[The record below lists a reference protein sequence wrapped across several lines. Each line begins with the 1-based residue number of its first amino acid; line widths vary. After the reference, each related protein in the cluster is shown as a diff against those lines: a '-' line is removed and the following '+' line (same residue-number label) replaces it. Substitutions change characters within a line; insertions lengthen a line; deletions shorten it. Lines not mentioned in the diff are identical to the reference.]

1 MSKTSRTRLCS
12 GPSALLK
19 LSLLGFVLFINCST
33 FAQEDSLAMRGI
45 YDMALTEGHAYENLR
60 QLCKNVGHRLSG
72 SESAEKA
79 VQWSQAKMESYGFD
93 KVWLEPVM
101 VQKWTRGEAET
112 CYLLPDR
119 TPLKVLALGF
129 SVGTGGPLEAEVIE
143 FETMQALK
151 NAPEGSLEGK
161 IVFLN
166 QGMNA
171 KLISTFSA
179 YSGCSGGRVRGPS
192 VAAEKGAIGFVM
204 RSLGLRA
211 DDFPHT
217 GVMYYSGETDSIPS
231 FALSTNASYTLSQHL
246 EKNGSA
252 RIAMEA
258 NCAFHPDVESHNV
271 VAEITGSKYTNEVI
285 TVGGHLDSW
294 DVGEGAH
301 DDGAG
306 VIQSLEVLRII
317 KESGIKPEH
326 TIRCVFFM
334 NEENGARG
342 GRAYAEYSR
351 ERGDI
356 HLAAMES
363 DRGGYT
369 PRGFTV
375 DASSAEID
383 YLAEWV
389 SLFEPYNIHFIK
401 KGYGGVDINPLKES
415 GTPLIGFVPDSQ
427 RYFDVHHTENDV
439 FENVNQRE
447 LELGAATMTSLIYL
461 IDKYGMPTKIS
472 DQ

>member
-1 MSKTSRTRLCS
+1 MSTTSKRILCS
-12 GPSALLK
+12 SQP
-19 LSLLGFVLFINCST
+19 LFIALFVAVVSSLNLYS
-33 FAQEDSLAMRGI
+33 QVDSLQIRSI
-45 YDMALTEGHAYENLR
+45 YDMALTEGEAYENLR
-60 QLCKNVGHRLSG
+60 QLCKDVGNRLSG
-72 SESAEKA
+72 SEGAQRA
-79 VQWSQAKMESYGFD
+79 VEWSEAKMKSYGFD
-93 KVWLEPVM
+93 KVWLEPLM
-101 VQKWTRGEAET
+101 VPKWSRGAAES
-112 CYLLPDR
+112 CIMLPDDI
-119 TPLKVLALGF
+119 PLKVLALGF
-129 SVGTGGPLEAEVIE
+129 SVGTDGPLKGEVVE

-151 NAPEGSLEGK
+151 DAPEGSLEGK
-161 IVFLN
+161 IAFLN
-166 QGMNA
+166 QAMNP

-179 YSGCSGGRVRGPS
+179 YGGCSGGRVRGPS

-217 GVMYYSGETDSIPS
+217 GVMYYSGETDSIPA
-231 FALSTNASYTLSQHL
+231 FALSTNAAYKLSQEL
-246 EKNGSA
+246 ES
-252 RIAMEA
+252 RTVEIVLES
-258 NCAFHPDVESHNV
+258 NCTFHPDVESYNV
-271 VAEITGSKYTNEVI
+271 VAEMTGTEYPNKVI

-301 DDGAG
+301 DDGTG
-306 VIQSLEVLRII
+306 VIQSLEVLRLL
-317 KESGIKPEH
+317 KESDIQPRH

-342 GRAYAEYSR
+342 GRAYAQACN
-351 ERGDI
+351 ERNDE

-363 DRGGYT
+363 DRGGFT

-375 DASSAEID
+375 DASKMEID

-389 SLFEPYNIHFIK
+389 DLLEPYNIHFIK
-401 KGYGGVDINPLKES
+401 KGYGGVDINPLKEF

-461 IDKYGMPTKIS
+461 IDKYGMPEKIE
-472 DQ
+472 D

>member
-1 MSKTSRTRLCS
+1 MNKTSLSRLCFS
-12 GPSALLK
+12 PIDLLK
-19 LSLLGFVLFINCST
+19 FSFLSLAMTFGCLT
-33 FAQEDSLAMRGI
+33 FAQEDSLKIRGI
-45 YDMALTEGHAYENLR
+45 YDMALEEGHAYENLR
-60 QLCKNVGHRLSG
+60 QLCKDVGHRLSG
-72 SESAEKA
+72 SEGAEKA
-79 VQWSQAKMESYGFD
+79 VRWSQAKMESYGFD
-93 KVWLEPVM
+93 KVWKEPVM
-101 VQKWTRGEAET
+101 VQKWTRGEEET

-129 SVGTGGPLEAEVIE
+129 SVGTDGPLEAEVVE

-151 NAPEGSLEGK
+151 DAPEGSLEGK

-171 KLISTFSA
+171 KLISAFSA

-217 GVMYYSGETDSIPS
+217 GVMYYSGETDSIPAL
-231 FALSTNASYTLSQHL
+231 ALSTNASYALSQHI

-252 RIAMEA
+252 RIVMEA
-258 NCAFHPDVESHNV
+258 NCEFHPDVESHNV
-271 VAEITGSKYTNEVI
+271 VGEITGSEFPNKVI
-285 TVGGHLDSW
+285 TIGGHLDSW

-301 DDGAG
+301 DDGTG
-306 VIQSLEVLRII
+306 VIQSLEVLRIM
-317 KESGIKPEH
+317 KASGFKPRH

-342 GRAYAEYSR
+342 GRAYAEYCR
-351 ERGDI
+351 ERGDE

-363 DRGGYT
+363 DRGGFT

-427 RYFDVHHTENDV
+427 RYFDVHHTANDV

-461 IDKYGMPTKIS
+461 IDKYGMPEKIV
-472 DQ
+472 D

>member
-1 MSKTSRTRLCS
+1 MNKTSLTQLCFS
-12 GPSALLK
+12 PIDLLK
-19 LSLLGFVLFINCST
+19 FSLLSLAMT
-33 FAQEDSLAMRGI
+33 FGCLAVAQEDSLKIRGI
-45 YDMALTEGHAYENLR
+45 YDVALEQGHAYENLR
-60 QLCKNVGHRLSG
+60 QLCKDVGHRLSG
-72 SESAEKA
+72 SEGAEKA
-79 VQWSQAKMESYGFD
+79 VRWSQAKMESYGFD
-93 KVWLEPVM
+93 KVWKEPVM
-101 VQKWTRGEAET
+101 VQKWTRGDEET
-112 CYLLPDR
+112 CYLLPNR

-129 SVGTGGPLEAEVIE
+129 SVGTDGPLEAEVVE
-143 FETMQALK
+143 FETMQALQD
-151 NAPEGSLEGK
+151 APEGSLEGK

-217 GVMYYSGETDSIPS
+217 GVMYYSGETDSIPAL
-231 FALSTNASYTLSQHL
+231 ALSTNASYTLSQHI

-252 RIAMEA
+252 RIVMEA
-258 NCAFHPDVESHNV
+258 NCEFHPDVESHNV
-271 VAEITGSKYTNEVI
+271 VGEITGSEFPNKVI
-285 TVGGHLDSW
+285 TIGGHLDSW

-301 DDGAG
+301 DDGTG
-306 VIQSLEVLRII
+306 VIQSLEVLRIM
-317 KESGIKPEH
+317 KASEFKPRH

-351 ERGDI
+351 ERGDK

-363 DRGGYT
+363 DRGGFT

-427 RYFDVHHTENDV
+427 RYFDVHHTANDV

-461 IDKYGMPTKIS
+461 IDKYGMPEKII
-472 DQ
+472 D

>member
-1 MSKTSRTRLCS
+1 MNKTTHTNLCS
-12 GPSALLK
+12 LQRDFLK
-19 LSLLGFVLFINCST
+19 WSVISLSLLISSSAL
-33 FAQEDSLAMRGI
+33 AQADSLQLRGI
-45 YDMALTEGHAYENLR
+45 YDLALTEGHAYENLR
-60 QLCKNVGHRLSG
+60 QLCKDVGNRLSG
-72 SESAEKA
+72 SENAEKA
-79 VQWSQAKMESYGFD
+79 VRWSKAKMESYNFD
-93 KVWLEPVM
+93 KVWLESLM
-101 VQKWTRGEAET
+101 VPKWTRGEQET
-112 CYLLPDR
+112 CYLLPER

-129 SVGTGGPLEAEVIE
+129 SVRTDGPLEAEIVE

-151 NAPEGSLEGK
+151 DAPEGSLDGK
-161 IVFLN
+161 IAFLN
-166 QGMNA
+166 QAMNA

-179 YSGCSGGRVRGPS
+179 YGGCSGGRVRGPS

-217 GVMYYSGETDSIPS
+217 GVMYYSDETDSIPA
-231 FALSTNASYTLSQHL
+231 FALSTNASYALSQHL

-252 RIAMEA
+252 RIVLES

-271 VAEITGSKYTNEVI
+271 VGEITGSEYPNKVI
-285 TVGGHLDSW
+285 TIGGHLDSW

-306 VIQSLEVLRII
+306 VIQSLEVLRLI
-317 KESGIKPEH
+317 KESGIEPKH

-342 GRAYAEYSR
+342 GRAYAEYCR
-351 ERGDI
+351 ERGDE
-356 HLAAMES
+356 HLVAMES
-363 DRGGYT
+363 DRGGFT

-375 DASSAEID
+375 DGLSAEID

-461 IDKYGMPTKIS
+461 IDKYGMPEKLV
-472 DQ
+472 D

>member
-1 MSKTSRTRLCS
+1 MNKTSYSNLCFR
-12 GPSALLK
+12 PIYF
-19 LSLLGFVLFINCST
+19 LSCSFISFSLFIASSA
-33 FAQEDSLAMRGI
+33 FGQEDSLKLRAI

-60 QLCKNVGHRLSG
+60 QLCKDVGNRLSG
-72 SESAEKA
+72 SANAEKA
-79 VQWSQAKMESYGFD
+79 VRWSKAKMESYGFD

-101 VQKWTRGEAET
+101 VPKWTRGKEET
-112 CYLLPDR
+112 CYLLPER

-129 SVGTGGPLEAEVIE
+129 SVGTDGPLEAEVVE

-151 NAPEGSLEGK
+151 DAPEGSLNGK
-161 IVFLN
+161 IAFLN
-166 QGMNA
+166 QAMNP

-179 YSGCSGGRVRGPS
+179 YGGCSGGRVRGPS

-217 GVMYYSGETDSIPS
+217 GVMYYSGETDSIPA
-231 FALSTNASYTLSQHL
+231 FALSTNASYALSQHL
-246 EKNGSA
+246 EKKGSA
-252 RIAMEA
+252 RIVLEA

-271 VAEITGSKYTNEVI
+271 VGEITGSELPNKVI
-285 TVGGHLDSW
+285 TIGGHLDSW

-306 VIQSLEVLRII
+306 VIQSLEVLRLI
-317 KESGIKPEH
+317 KESGIKPRH
-326 TIRCVFFM
+326 SVRCVFFM

-342 GRAYAEYSR
+342 GRAYAENCQKR
-351 ERGDI
+351 EEE

-363 DRGGYT
+363 DRGGFT

-375 DASSAEID
+375 DGLSAEID
-383 YLAEWV
+383 YLAEWI

-461 IDKYGMPTKIS
+461 IDKYGMPERIVDK
-472 DQ
+472 

>member
-1 MSKTSRTRLCS
+1 MNKTSPIDLCS
-12 GPSALLK
+12 HRSQLLNCFALGIALFLTSSA
-19 LSLLGFVLFINCST
+19 
-33 FAQEDSLAMRGI
+33 FAQEDSLKIRGI
-45 YDMALTEGHAYENLR
+45 YDAALTEGRAYENLR
-60 QLCKNVGHRLSG
+60 QLCKDVGNRLSG
-72 SESAEKA
+72 SEGAEKA
-79 VQWSQAKMESYGFD
+79 VRWSKAKMESYGFD

-101 VQKWTRGEAET
+101 VPKWTRGETET

-129 SVGTGGPLEAEVIE
+129 SVGTDGPLEAEVVE
-143 FETMQALK
+143 FQTMQALK
-151 NAPEGSLEGK
+151 DAPEGSLEGK

-166 QGMNA
+166 QAMNA
-171 KLISTFSA
+171 KLIDTFSA
-179 YSGCSGGRVRGPS
+179 YGGCAGGRVRGPS

-231 FALSTNASYTLSQHL
+231 LALSTNASYALSQYL

-252 RIAMEA
+252 RIVMEA
-258 NCAFHPDVESHNV
+258 NCEFHPDVESHNV
-271 VAEITGSKYTNEVI
+271 VGEITGSTYPNEVI
-285 TVGGHLDSW
+285 TIGGHLDSW

-306 VIQSLEVLRII
+306 VIQSLEVLRIL

-342 GRAYAEYSR
+342 GRAYAENCR
-351 ERGDI
+351 ERGEK

-363 DRGGYT
+363 DRGGFT

-439 FENVNQRE
+439 FENVNKRE

-461 IDKYGMPTKIS
+461 IDKYGMPEKIV
-472 DQ
+472 D

>member
-1 MSKTSRTRLCS
+1 MVKTSHFRHCCAASDRLTYLIAAIFLLFSCAL
-12 GPSALLK
+12 SA
-19 LSLLGFVLFINCST
+19 
-33 FAQEDSLAMRGI
+33 QDDSLKIRGI

-60 QLCKNVGHRLSG
+60 ELCKDVGHRLSG
-72 SESAEKA
+72 SEGAEEA
-79 VQWSQAKMESYGFD
+79 VRWSKAKMESYGFD
-93 KVWLEPVM
+93 KVWLESLM
-101 VQKWTRGEAET
+101 VPKWTRGKEET
-112 CYLLPDR
+112 CYLLPER

-129 SVGTGGPLEAEVIE
+129 SVGTDGPLEAEVVE

-151 NAPEGSLEGK
+151 DAPDGSLEGK
-161 IVFLN
+161 IAFLN

-171 KLISTFSA
+171 RLISTFSA
-179 YSGCSGGRVRGPS
+179 YGGCSGGRVRGPS
-192 VAAEKGAIGFVM
+192 VASEKGAIGFVM

-217 GVMYYSGETDSIPS
+217 GVMFYSGESDSIPA
-231 FALSTNASYTLSQHL
+231 FALSTNASYALSQHL

-252 RIAMEA
+252 RIVLEA
-258 NCAFHPDVESHNV
+258 NCELHPDVESFNV
-271 VAEITGSKYTNEVI
+271 VAEITGTEYPNKVI

-306 VIQSLEVLRII
+306 VIQSLEVLRLF
-317 KESGIKPEH
+317 KELGIKPRH
-326 TIRCVFFM
+326 SIRCVFFM

-342 GRAYAEYSR
+342 GRAYADYSR
-351 ERGDI
+351 ERGDE

-363 DRGGYT
+363 DRGGFV

-375 DASSAEID
+375 DATAAEID
-383 YLAEWV
+383 YLAEWT
-389 SLFEPYNIHFIK
+389 SLLEPYNIHFIK
-401 KGYGGVDINPLKES
+401 KGYGGVDINPLKEF

-427 RYFDVHHTENDV
+427 RYFDVHHTANDV

-447 LELGAATMTSLIYL
+447 LELGAATMASLIYL
-461 IDKYGMPTKIS
+461 IDKYGMPEKI
-472 DQ
+472 DD